1 MKTTLSSILSHG
13 SISNLPVIMVAC
25 LFWQTHH
32 TLLQGQI
39 HLKNFCNVPDLLR
52 VSVTISLSNCNDII
66 GGCAQKEAIRHT
78 RTQDPT
84 HNFLRS
90 HRWQKTAY
98 KTSKRPIKH
107 LVYPTKQAWC
117 KTTFVPSIFNNKQ

>member
-1 MKTTLSSILSHG
+1 MKTMMSSILSHG

-25 LFWQTHH
+25 LFCHTHH

-39 HLKNFCNVPDLLR
+39 HLKTFCNVPGLLR

-66 GGCAQKEAIRHT
+66 GGCAQKEAIRPT
-78 RTQDPT
+78 KTQDPT

-90 HRWQKTAY
+90 HGWQKTAY
-98 KTSKRPIKH
+98 KTSTRPIKP
-107 LVYPTKQAWC
+107 LVYPTKQA
-117 KTTFVPSIFNNKQ
+117 